1 MMNKQNLLSLALV
14 AVLSSAFTFGI
25 FKLSGMAGD
34 QVVLQQVAPN
44 SQTENLAKLAKK
56 DNLEKPNVP
65 ADFVQIAEKATTSV
79 VHIHAK
85 QGANRTTQKR
95 GQDEMPDIFREF
107 FGDDMFRR
115 GPQGGGESSG
125 SGVIVSQDGYIVTNN
140 HVVADA
146 AEVEVVLSDKKT
158 YKAEVIGTAPTVDLA
173 VIRIK
178 ERNLPNVVF
187 GNSDEVKVGEWVLAV
202 GNPFNLESTVT
213 AGIVSAKGRNLNIL
227 RDKGADAIESFIQTD
242 AAVNPGNSGGAL
254 INTKGELIGINTAIA
269 TPTGTYAG
277 YSFAVPANIV
287 IKVMK
292 DLIEYGS
299 LQRGY
304 LGINI
309 QEFNGKFAEEK
320 GIKDLSEGV
329 YVAGVNPGSA
339 AADAGIKEGDV
350 IIGMDGKKIKSS
362 PELLGEIARR
372 RPGDKVQLEVIRNNK
387 KQTFNIFLKGKES
400 SQELSNRTESGD
412 VLRGLGGTLGEVS
425 STEKTQLK
433 IAGGAKIKQVTGG
446 KLRRAGVQDG
456 FIVTRMNGQAIKSV
470 DDFVKK
476 LESIPAGEDVLLR
489 GKYPDA
495 DEEYYYGFAK

>member
-1 MMNKQNLLSLALV
+1 MSKQNLIQLTLV
-14 AVLSSAFTFGI
+14 AVLSSVLTIGI
-25 FKLSGMAGD
+25 FRMTGWGGN
-34 QVVLQQVAPN
+34 QVVLQQVSN
-44 SQTENLAKLAKK
+44 SGSENLAKLAKK
-56 DNLEKPNVP
+56 ENYTNVP
-65 ADFVQIAEKATTSV
+65 TDFIAVAEKATPSV
-79 VHIHAK
+79 VHIHSK
-85 QGANRTTQKR
+85 YGGNRTTQR
-95 GQDEMPDIFREF
+95 RNQDEMPDLFREF
-107 FGDDMFRR
+107 FGDDFPRQFR

-146 AEVEVVLSDKKT
+146 SEVEVVMSDKRT

-173 VIRIK
+173 VIKIK
-178 ERNLPNVVF
+178 EKNLPNMVF

-254 INTKGELIGINTAIA
+254 INTKGELVGINTAIA

-304 LGINI
+304 LGVEIR
-309 QEFNGKFAEEK
+309 ELDGKFAEEK
-320 GIKDLSEGV
+320 GIKDITEGV
-329 YVAGVNPGSA
+329 YVGKVSPSSA
-339 AADAGIKEGDV
+339 AAEAGVKEGDV
-350 IIGMDGKKIKSS
+350 IVGMDGKKIKSS

-372 RPGDKVQLEVIRNNK
+372 RPGDKVNLEIVRNGK
-387 KQTFNIFLKGKES
+387 KQNFSVFLKSKEGS
-400 SQELSNRTESGD
+400 AELSTRRPGSDE
-412 VLRGLGGTLGEVS
+412 VKGLGGELEEVS
-425 STEKTQLK
+425 KDEMAQLR
-433 IAGGAKIKQVTGG
+433 IQGGAKVAELGAG
-446 KLRRAGVQDG
+446 KLRESGMQEG
-456 FIVTRMNGQAIKSV
+456 FVITKINGQAVKSV
-470 DDFVKK
+470 EDFINKYKQIQPGDDVY
-476 LESIPAGEDVLLR
+476 LR
-489 GKYPDA
+489 GKYLDSTG
-495 DEEYYYGFAK
+495 EHYYGFAK